1 VQLSGGQKQRIA
13 IARAV
18 CSNPTLLLL
27 DEATSALDAKAEVE
41 VQAAL
46 ASASQG
52 CTTVVVAH
60 RLATIQVCRLEEE
73 EGRRGEKK
81 EMFRVYKLWI

>member
-1 VQLSGGQKQRIA
+1 MQLSGGQKQRIA

-46 ASASQG
+46 ASASKG
-52 CTTVVVAH
+52 CTTIVVAH
-60 RLATIQVCRLEEE
+60 RLATIQVRLA
-73 EGRRGEKK
+73 RRGRGEQC
-81 EMFRVYKLWI
+81 ER